1 MFLKKKGFKMF
12 KKIKIFNLIFV
23 LLLFILSTSKIY
35 SNENKS
41 IIILGE
47 NDAKITVKVFSSLTC
62 PHCAHFHNNI
72 FKNLKEDFID
82 NGTLKFE
89 YHGFPLD
96 LAALN
101 AEKLLN
107 CTKGIEK
114 KIAFLN
120 ELYKKQSEW
129 AVGSDINNINSK
141 LEKMARNYGINND
154 KVLSCLNDENLEE
167 EILNNRINGHKK
179 YEIESTPTILIN
191 EKNITVTMNTK
202 TLKKQLINFYKK

>member
-1 MFLKKKGFKMF
+1 M
-12 KKIKIFNLIFV
+12 
-23 LLLFILSTSKIY
+23 STSKIY

-191 EKNITVTMNTK
+191 EKKYNGNHEYK
-202 TLKKQLINFYKK
+202 NFKKAINKFL

>member
-191 EKNITVTMNTK
+191 EKKYNGNHEYK
-202 TLKKQLINFYKK
+202 NFKKAINKFL

>member
-1 MFLKKKGFKMF
+1 MF
-12 KKIKIFNLIFV
+12 KKIKISNFIFI
-23 LLLFILSTSKIY
+23 LLFFILSTSKIY

-41 IIILGE
+41 IISLGK

-101 AEKLLN
+101 AEKLLS
-107 CTKGIEK
+107 CTNGIEK

-120 ELYKKQSEW
+120 ELYKKQNEW

-154 KVLSCLNDENLEE
+154 KVLSCISNENLEE

-179 YEIESTPTILIN
+179 YKIESTPTILIN
-191 EKNITVTMNTK
+191 EKKYNGNHEYK
-202 TLKKQLINFYKK
+202 NFKKAINEFL

>member
-1 MFLKKKGFKMF
+1 MF
-12 KKIKIFNLIFV
+12 KKIKISNFIFI
-23 LLLFILSTSKIY
+23 LLFFILSTSKIY

-41 IIILGE
+41 IISLGK

-191 EKNITVTMNTK
+191 EKKYNGNHEYK
-202 TLKKQLINFYKK
+202 NFKKAINKFL

>member
-1 MFLKKKGFKMF
+1 MF

-191 EKNITVTMNTK
+191 EKKYNGNHEYK
-202 TLKKQLINFYKK
+202 NFKKAINKFL